1 MGKTEIIL
9 LIKNTDHVLVYKI
22 LIRLIPSRIIFEMCN
37 LIVTHFSFDISY
49 KDVSLSFLSSTNH
62 DTHKHTYAYATTR
75 LNESVKLNLPSTS
88 SLYHLKSTFI
98 QKKLSSSHTVRFCC
112 SYSATLYNPNHFKP
126 HSKFFV
132 KFVITKSIQFSIFS
146 MNILF
151 CGPFN
156 FQLIKRKKSF
166 IKNVVDV

>member
-1 MGKTEIIL
+1 MTYHTKMSHYHSCHQQTIIP
-9 LIKNTDHVLVYKI
+9 INIHM
-22 LIRLIPSRIIFEMCN
+22 R
-37 LIVTHFSFDISY
+37 SY
-49 KDVSLSFLSSTNH
+49 
-62 DTHKHTYAYATTR
+62 TTTG
-75 LNESVKLNLPSTS
+75 LNESVKLNLPSAS

-98 QKKLSSSHTVRFCC
+98 QKKLSSSHTVGCC
-112 SYSATLYNPNHFKP
+112 SYSATLYNLNHYQP

-156 FQLIKRKKSF
+156 FQVIKRRKVSLKMLWMCRMSKTCF
-166 IKNVVDV
+166 RI

>member
-1 MGKTEIIL
+1 MSHYNSCHQQTIIP
-9 LIKNTDHVLVYKI
+9 I
-22 LIRLIPSRIIFEMCN
+22 N
-37 LIVTHFSFDISY
+37 LHMRSY
-49 KDVSLSFLSSTNH
+49 
-62 DTHKHTYAYATTR
+62 TTTG
-75 LNESVKLNLPSTS
+75 LNESVKLNLPSAS

-98 QKKLSSSHTVRFCC
+98 QKKLSSSHTVRCC
-112 SYSATLYNPNHFKP
+112 SYSATLYNLNHYQP

-156 FQLIKRKKSF
+156 FQLIKRRKVSLKMLWMCKMSKTCF
-166 IKNVVDV
+166 RIWQKTIKFSTRHTLFQFTLNFNPSIRTQNSAMRNWKF

>member
-1 MGKTEIIL
+1 MSHYHSCHLQTIIP
-9 LIKNTDHVLVYKI
+9 INIHM
-22 LIRLIPSRIIFEMCN
+22 R
-37 LIVTHFSFDISY
+37 
-49 KDVSLSFLSSTNH
+49 SS
-62 DTHKHTYAYATTR
+62 ATTG

-98 QKKLSSSHTVRFCC
+98 QKKLSSSHTVRCCC
-112 SYSATLYNPNHFKP
+112 SYSATLYNPNHFQP

-156 FQLIKRKKSF
+156 FQLIKRRKVSLKCCGCVKCQRRVLGF
-166 IKNVVDV
+166 DRGL

>member
-1 MGKTEIIL
+1 M
-9 LIKNTDHVLVYKI
+9 
-22 LIRLIPSRIIFEMCN
+22 RS
-37 LIVTHFSFDISY
+37 
-49 KDVSLSFLSSTNH
+49 
-62 DTHKHTYAYATTR
+62 YATTG
-75 LNESVKLNLPSTS
+75 LNESVKLNLPSA

-156 FQLIKRKKSF
+156 FQLIKRRKVSLKCCGCVKCQRRVLGFELS
-166 IKNVVDV
+166 I